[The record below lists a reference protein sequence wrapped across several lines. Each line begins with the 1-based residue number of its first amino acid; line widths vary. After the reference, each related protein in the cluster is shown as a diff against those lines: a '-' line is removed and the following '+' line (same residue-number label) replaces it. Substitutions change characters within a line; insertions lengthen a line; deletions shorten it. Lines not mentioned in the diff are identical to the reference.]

1 MLLKRRLP
9 VDQWVAASDAIFEAL
24 GEAIVLVSAN
34 GHIAYASPLT
44 RIRLGE
50 VEGMCMLRH
59 ERLWH
64 ADLHV
69 REQLNEALVKAQSQG
84 VSSQLGV
91 STTLGPSTIWLHFA
105 KAHPDM
111 QSASDSL
118 VYVRV
123 RIVTP
128 KEPRDA
134 AEQLRSAFNI
144 TAAESNV
151 LAALVEG
158 CVAKQYAT
166 RTGVSIHTVRKQITT
181 VMRKM
186 DCTRQVELVA
196 KARAALH

>member
-24 GEAIVLVSAN
+24 GEAILLVSAN
-34 GHIAYASPLT
+34 GHIAYASPLS

-50 VEGMCMLRH
+50 GEGMGLIRH
-59 ERLWH
+59 DRLWH
-64 ADLHV
+64 ADPQV
-69 REQLNEALVKAQSQG
+69 REQLTQVLTRAQSHG
-84 VSSQLGV
+84 RGSELAVPASA
-91 STTLGPSTIWLHFA
+91 GPSSVWLHFA

-111 QSASDSL
+111 QSTSDAL
-118 VYVRV
+118 FYVRV

-134 AEQLRSAFNI
+134 AEQLRGAFNI
-144 TAAESNV
+144 TTAESCV
-151 LAALVEG
+151 LAALVDG

-166 RTGVSIHTVRKQITT
+166 RTGLSIHTVRKQITT

-186 DCTRQVELVA
+186 ECSRQVELVA